1 LVVGHALSGGF
12 LTHGYQANRILAFD
26 DHGVMIHAMHKEAA
40 ARITRRSVE
49 SLEKLGETI
58 APLSYDIRDYA
69 KLGLLH
75 KLLHVDSPENP
86 SQQEI
91 QNVRDELIA
100 AIEDARN
107 SPVDL
112 RNRLQSK
119 EAQETRKA
127 SILTR
132 TLLEAQW
139 AEEQV
144 N

>member
-1 LVVGHALSGGF
+1 
-12 LTHGYQANRILAFD
+12 
-26 DHGVMIHAMHKEAA
+26 MIHAMHKEAA

-49 SLEKLGETI
+49 SLEKLRVTI
-58 APLSYDIRDYA
+58 APLSYDSRDYA

-75 KLLHVDSPENP
+75 KLLHVDSPEKP
-86 SQQEI
+86 SAQEI
-91 QNVRDELIA
+91 QNVRNELIE
-100 AIEDARN
+100 AIKDARN

-119 EAQETRKA
+119 EALETRKA

-132 TLLEAQW
+132 AMLEAQW
-139 AEEQV
+139 AEEQA